1 MLLSEID
8 VLVVDAMGKDIS
20 GAGMDSNVT
29 GRSGTNV
36 QREYTP
42 NIGQIVIRDLSK
54 ATKGNAIGMGNAD
67 IITSRAAEKI
77 DLAVTYT
84 NALTARTPV
93 GAKVPLI
100 ASSDR
105 QAIEIACRNAT
116 SKPDQVARLVQIS
129 NTKDIEKIWV
139 STSYLPEIECR
150 EDIILD
156 GEPRPIEFD
165 ESGNQTW
172 PTIR

>member
-1 MLLSEID
+1 
-8 VLVVDAMGKDIS
+8 
-20 GAGMDSNVT
+20 
-29 GRSGTNV
+29 
-36 QREYTP
+36 
-42 NIGQIVIRDLSK
+42 
-54 ATKGNAIGMGNAD
+54 MGNAD

-116 SKPDQVARLVQIS
+116 SKPGQIARIIQIS
-129 NTKDIEKIWV
+129 DTKDIERIWV
-139 STSYLPEIECR
+139 STSYLPEIESR
-150 EDIILD
+150 EDILVD

-165 ESGNQTW
+165 EAGNQTW
-172 PTIR
+172 PTKR